1 MWMSTAPAKH
11 TLFIAN
17 DNDYPSVVGGKSNP
31 NQFCVIA
38 LDDGHWPRD
47 QQDSSRRISV
57 IASATMTLGR
67 RSTAMRATTTV
78 TDAVA
83 APRGSECG

>member
-1 MWMSTAPAKH
+1 VDERDGKGLGDGSSAVVKLTGFAFGPDADVDGAAKH

-17 DNDYPSVVGGKSNP
+17 GNDYSSVVGGKSNP
-31 NQFCVIA
+31 NQFFC
-38 LDDGHWPRD
+38 
-47 QQDSSRRISV
+47 
-57 IASATMTLGR
+57 GR

>member
-1 MWMSTAPAKH
+1 MEQVSATDRGRREARRFRVRTRCACRRHRAHVVHRKH
-11 TLFIAN
+11 
-17 DNDYPSVVGGKSNP
+17 NDYPSVVGGKSNP
-31 NQFCVIA
+31 NQFFF
-38 LDDGHWPRD
+38 
-47 QQDSSRRISV
+47 
-57 IASATMTLGR
+57 GR